1 MTTTEYDASLLE
13 RIAAA
18 LERLSP
24 PAPATPDFGTAQAFV
39 WMADGGR
46 FVPVPKVNRV
56 PLGLLKGIDR
66 TAATLLENTR
76 RFAAGL
82 PANNALL
89 WGARGMGKSSLV
101 KAAHAEVAASPSPR
115 PLRGEGHGGAVPP
128 ARGEGQQKSTVQ
140 AAAPHPNPLPMTSA
154 ASWGEGT
161 FLSLVCRS
169 RAASADP
176 RAPAF

>member
-24 PAPATPDFGTAQAFV
+24 PEAAAPDFSAVQAFV

-46 FVPVPKVNRV
+46 FVPVPQVNRV

-66 TAATLLENTR
+66 TAETLLENTR
-76 RFAAGL
+76 RFAKGL

-101 KAAHAEVAASPSPR
+101 KAAHAEVASSGGRLDGGESPR
-115 PLRGEGHGGAVPP
+115 ATIKPPGEERCGAGWPACRWP
-128 ARGEGQQKSTVQ
+128 AR
-140 AAAPHPNPLPMTSA
+140 
-154 ASWGEGT
+154 
-161 FLSLVCRS
+161 CR
-169 RAASADP
+169 RRRDKCCPDA
-176 RAPAF
+176 